1 MGTAI
6 GILLVAATIGS
17 FVAINIRARG
27 MSPKRTQSG
36 GASIIDP
43 QTGPPEAD
51 HGSRHH
57 GGHHGG
63 SIDGG
68 SIGGGHHGGDNGGG
82 HFGGFSGG
90 DFGGGHHG

>member
-27 MSPKRTQSG
+27 MSLKRRQSG
-36 GASIIDP
+36 GGSIIDS

-57 GGHHGG
+57 GGHHG
-63 SIDGG
+63 GG